1 MSGPRHVVFYGSLRA
16 GLHLGGEPPF
26 AAHVRLVG
34 PCRVAGRLYEVAGG
48 AYPTLELVEGD
59 PRAGPDGRP
68 DDAGTQCTV
77 VHGDLYELLDP
88 IALELL
94 DGWEEYDPARPDDS
108 PYIRRA
114 VRLLDPELVA
124 WVYVGQH
131 SDRGPLVPGGDWR
144 QHRAER

>member
-1 MSGPRHVVFYGSLRA
+1 MCEPRHIAFYGSLRA

-26 AAHVRLVG
+26 AEHVRLVG
-34 PCRVAGRLYEVAGG
+34 PCRLAGRLYEVPGG

-59 PRAGPDGRP
+59 ARARPDEPPDG
-68 DDAGTQCTV
+68 AGAQSTL

-94 DGWEEYDPARPDDS
+94 DRCEEYDPARPDDS

-124 WVYVGQH
+124 WVYVGQR
-131 SDRGPLVPGGDWR
+131 SEQGPLVPGGDWR